1 MCSTK
6 RLTRNLGRVV
16 LLACLV
22 GVLGC
27 SVPGC
32 SGRGRDATVTPEA
45 RAKAIENR
53 KIRFDNFDERKKVSK
68 PLR

>member
-6 RLTRNLGRVV
+6 RSPRNLGRLV
-16 LLACLV
+16 LLACLA
-22 GVLGC
+22 GVLGFF
-27 SVPGC
+27 VPGC

-53 KIRFDNFDERKKVSK
+53 KIRFNNFDEKKKVSK